1 MNSWDTDIESSSPLS
16 TTDRQSIMLS
26 PNIMPTWS
34 PSASDFQTCA
44 ASSSVGNFQTGKTSS
59 SVSDFETSVTSPSA
73 SRILVSQKGATVQT
87 LCDRFKEFHRP
98 LRNHAPSQRIK
109 TDPGSKQQKDFKKYF
124 IIRCITP
131 TICFVLL
138 PYMLRDP
145 RVAPDSSMYFIHH
158 WMQYSVQLC
167 GILVEFTKQAD
178 EATISGSFHDIID
191 LAEH

>member
-1 MNSWDTDIESSSPLS
+1 MQCLRIKPNVVPLPEAAGSLCLYGNNTKENSWDTDIESSSPLS

-73 SRILVSQKGATVQT
+73 SRTCLTKV
-87 LCDRFKEFHRP
+87 
-98 LRNHAPSQRIK
+98 
-109 TDPGSKQQKDFKKYF
+109 
-124 IIRCITP
+124 
-131 TICFVLL
+131 
-138 PYMLRDP
+138 
-145 RVAPDSSMYFIHH
+145 HH

-178 EATISGSFHDIID
+178 KATISGSFHDIID